1 MLLHQP
7 ARMGSDT
14 TQIRIPQTLSSK
26 LTHLADASGLN
37 KEQLVREFLGD
48 CIAAVESETATI
60 AALPSVAFLR
70 HKLKKAPAEPT
81 LERLA
86 AALDA
91 LQQAAGK
98 KKQAAR
104 KRAA

>member
-1 MLLHQP
+1 
-7 ARMGSDT
+7 MGSDT

-26 LTHLADASGLN
+26 LTRLAEASGLN
-37 KEQLVREFLGD
+37 KEQLAREFLGD
-48 CIAAVESETATI
+48 CISAVESETATI

-91 LQQAAGK
+91 LNSAQETAGK

-104 KRAA
+104 KRAP